1 MESRIDRLSE
11 HVEGFGFD
19 AYVCTRSP
27 NVYYFTGSI
36 SGGRLIVTPNEEPTL
51 LVGRLNL
58 TCAQDQ
64 AKGCGVKPYTR
75 MEIID
80 LMVEELSGANP
91 KNIGFD
97 ELSLSMYNDLKVKMS
112 NVELKA
118 APEIVR
124 SMRMLK
130 DADEIKLMR
139 RAAELADIGME
150 AIKDCLMV
158 GIGENEVAAEA
169 AYAMRKAGADAL
181 AFPFIVVSGPRSA
194 YPHGGVTDRKIKKGE
209 FVTIDMGA
217 GYKEYKTDITRTFIV
232 GPPTEKQA
240 EIYETV
246 LSANLSALQK
256 IREGVPGTEVHAEA
270 ERVIGEAGYGEY
282 FIHGLGHG
290 VGLEVHEGPSL
301 GKSSKDILEI
311 GNVATNEPGIYIPG
325 YGGVRI
331 EDTVLVTSSDP
342 VCLTKTPK
350 DLGAMRV

>member
-11 HVEGFGFD
+11 QIEGSGLD
-19 AYVCTRSP
+19 AYVVTKSP
-27 NVYYFTGSI
+27 NIYYFTESI

-75 MEIID
+75 KEIIN
-80 LMVEELSGANP
+80 LMARELSGANP

-97 ELSLSMYNDLKVKMS
+97 ELSLSMYNDLKEKMPD
-112 NVELKA
+112 VETKA

-124 SMRMLK
+124 SMRMVK
-130 DADEIKLMR
+130 DEDEINLMR
-139 RAAELADIGME
+139 RAAVLADIGMD
-150 AIKDCLMV
+150 AIKDCLRI
-158 GIGENEVAAEA
+158 GIRENEVAAEA
-169 AYAMRKAGADAL
+169 AYAMRKEGADAL
-181 AFPFIVVSGPRSA
+181 AFPFIVASGPRSA
-194 YPHGGVTDRKIKKGE
+194 YPHGGVTDRKIKMGE

-232 GPPTEKQA
+232 GPPTERQA

-256 IREGVPGTEVHAEA
+256 IRERVPGSEVHAEA
-270 ERVIGEAGYGEY
+270 ERIIGEAHYGEY

-311 GNVATNEPGIYIPG
+311 GNVVTNEPGIYIPG

-350 DLGAMRV
+350 DLDAMCV